1 MKKPSEGTLFN
12 EEDLTF
18 EEALEKLEANVE
30 KLEKGKLKL
39 KEAMDVFKESILL
52 SDTCLKE
59 LNEAEQ
65 VITKFRIDEDG
76 QIIEEEWDPSGG
88 EE

>member
-1 MKKPSEGTLFN
+1 MKKSDEGTLFN
-12 EEDLTF
+12 EEQMSF

-39 KEAMDVFKESILL
+39 KEAMEVFKESILL

-59 LNEAEQ
+59 LNDAEQ
-65 VITKFRIDEDG
+65 ILSKIRLDEDG
-76 QIIEEEWDPSGG
+76 QLIEEDWDPLGG